1 MQLARLLIVDMI
13 ATDVSIMAGH
23 IVDIAALG
31 RVDNNVDGELMSQI
45 IIIMKR
51 NDNYIN
57 KMQ

>member
-1 MQLARLLIVDMI
+1 MQMAILLVVDMI

-23 IVDIAALG
+23 IVDIVALG

-45 IIIMKR
+45 IILMEK
-51 NDNYIN
+51 NNNYIN